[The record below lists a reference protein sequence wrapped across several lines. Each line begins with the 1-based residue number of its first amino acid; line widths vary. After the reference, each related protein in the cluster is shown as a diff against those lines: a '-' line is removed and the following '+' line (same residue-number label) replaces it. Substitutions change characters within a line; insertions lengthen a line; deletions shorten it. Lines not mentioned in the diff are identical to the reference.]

1 MYGLGDILFLTLF
14 AMLVVFVVLLGIW
27 GLMLVMSK
35 ILNQGG
41 K

>member
-27 GLMLVMSK
+27 GLMVVMSK
-35 ILNQGG
+35 ILNQVG